1 MSIYKRPSP
10 QRYAGKIKPV
20 KVLAAFIPEYA
31 NRRVGI
37 LDLDQEARDFVALA
51 EHQGLDPRSLSDAE
65 CCSRFVEEVHQKH
78 GLDASFGGYLE
89 DRAFLWQGTYLGG
102 TERALH
108 LGIDFNVPAGCAV
121 ATPFDGTVV
130 AVDDDTPER
139 FGWGPRVFVE
149 RFEQEATGES
159 ARYVYIFAHLA
170 EVQVVPGDSL
180 KAGQRIAKIGAPPL
194 NGDWYPHLH
203 LQKVQGAVFDR
214 YRSTDIWKLD
224 GYGVRSEVDVLE
236 QEFPDPLSSFV
247 A

>member
-1 MSIYKRPSP
+1 
-10 QRYAGKIKPV
+10 V
-20 KVLAAFIPEYA
+20 
-31 NRRVGI
+31 
-37 LDLDQEARDFVALA
+37 
-51 EHQGLDPRSLSDAE
+51 DPRSLSAAE
-65 CCSRFVEEVHQKH
+65 YCSRFVEEVHQKH

-130 AVDDDTPER
+130 AIDDDTPER
-139 FGWGPRVFVE
+139 FGWGPRVFIE
-149 RFEQEATGES
+149 RYERGETGERE
-159 ARYVYIFAHLA
+159 RYVYIFAHLA
-170 EVQVVPGDSL
+170 EVQVIPGDHL
-180 KAGQRIAKIGAPPL
+180 KAGHRIAKIGAPPN
-194 NGDWYPHLH
+194 NGNWYPHLH

-236 QEFPDPLSSFV
+236 REFPEPLSMFV
-247 A
+247 DSSGS